1 MKHIAIYCSNTIDKK
16 QLIQQIE
23 KNFLSPFICKLT
35 ELQGE
40 VYSSITIDK
49 FINEAYKHDKIFIT
63 SYLAII
69 NINIEQKNL

>member
-16 QLIQQIE
+16 QLIQQIK
-23 KNFLSPFICKLT
+23 KNFLYPFICKLT

-49 FINEAYKHDKIFIT
+49 FINEAYKHDKILLPPT
-63 SYLAII
+63 L
-69 NINIEQKNL
+69 QL